1 MPTRP
6 SLQSNTSVFNH
17 CWHTTKGWTSPPLI
31 DHTSPP
37 LTERVALSP
46 CLSASLSLSFLDLPS
61 GSGGRGSSARLGEEG
76 FLRISSLSVSLST
89 ASLAALAMVLPSPHR
104 LSPSSE
110 GVSSFAE
117 TPPAAHSHSLRSRRE
132 RGTERL
138 TTAVKR
144 GRGRE
149 GSVVR
154 SCAWSAKERSPPLS
168 LHRSPVRVI
177 LIEKVLCSAE
187 P

>member
-1 MPTRP
+1 MDLTSAHRSHLASAHRASRP
-6 SLQSNTSVFNH
+6 QPLSL
-17 CWHTTKGWTSPPLI
+17 
-31 DHTSPP
+31 
-37 LTERVALSP
+37 
-46 CLSASLSLSFLDLPS
+46 CLSLAQLSRPALWLRRARLQCSTRRGGLPS
-61 GSGGRGSSARLGEEG
+61 HLFSLC
-76 FLRISSLSVSLST
+76 LSVHRLSCRPGYGPPIT
-89 ASLAALAMVLPSPHR
+89 PPP

>member
-1 MPTRP
+1 VFSIIVGTRQRDGPHLRSSITPRLRSQSESP
-6 SLQSNTSVFNH
+6 SAPVSL
-17 CWHTTKGWTSPPLI
+17 PLSRSAFS
-31 DHTSPP
+31 TCP
-37 LTERVALSP
+37 LAQAGEAPVLD
-46 CLSASLSLSFLDLPS
+46 SARRASFASLLSLSLCPPPLLPPS
-61 GSGGRGSSARLGEEG
+61 GYGPP
-76 FLRISSLSVSLST
+76 IT
-89 ASLAALAMVLPSPHR
+89 PPP